1 MMNEIS
7 LNDRMPSFSLEAT
20 IINTCRETN
29 FLGHWTILFIYPKDN
44 TSGCTRET
52 KEFNE
57 RYSDF
62 NSLGVKI
69 FGLSKDTL
77 ASHTPFSRKLGLQF
91 PLISDPEEKL
101 CKSFDVIKEKSLYG
115 RKYMGVDRSTFIID
129 ESGKILHAWRNV
141 KVKGHVE
148 EVIDKLKEVQ

>member
-1 MMNEIS
+1 MANGK
-7 LNDRMPSFSLEAT
+7 
-20 IINTCRETN
+20 INTKAKDLKIECTDTKKSN
-29 FLGHWTILFIYPKDN
+29 LYDFLDRKLILYFYPKDL
-44 TSGCTRET
+44 TPGCTTESI
-52 KEFNE
+52 EFN
-57 RYSDF
+57 D
-62 NSLGVKI
+62 N
-69 FGLSKDTL
+69 LSKIKKL
-77 ASHTPFSRKLGLQF
+77 KANVVGVSRDKLSLHEKFIEKHGFKF

-115 RKYMGVDRSTFIID
+115 RKYMGVDRSTFIIN

>member
-1 MMNEIS
+1 MANGK
-7 LNDRMPSFSLEAT
+7 
-20 IINTCRETN
+20 INTKAKDLKIECTDTKKSKLYD
-29 FLGHWTILFIYPKDN
+29 FLDRKLVLYFYPKDL
-44 TSGCTRET
+44 TPGCTTESI
-52 KEFNE
+52 EFN
-57 RYSDF
+57 D
-62 NSLGVKI
+62 N
-69 FGLSKDTL
+69 LSKIKKL
-77 ASHTPFSRKLGLQF
+77 KANVVGVSRDKLSLHEKFIEKYGFKF

-115 RKYMGVDRSTFIID
+115 RKYMGVDRSTFIIN

>member
-1 MMNEIS
+1 MANGK
-7 LNDRMPSFSLEAT
+7 
-20 IINTCRETN
+20 INTKAKDLKIECTDTTKSKLYD
-29 FLGHWTILFIYPKDN
+29 FLDKKLILYFYPKDL
-44 TSGCTRET
+44 TPGCTTESI
-52 KEFNE
+52 EFN
-57 RYSDF
+57 D
-62 NSLGVKI
+62 N
-69 FGLSKDTL
+69 LSKIKKL
-77 ASHTPFSRKLGLQF
+77 KANVVGVSRDKLSLHEKFIAKHGFKF

-148 EVIDKLKEVQ
+148 EVIDKLKEVS

>member
-1 MMNEIS
+1 MANGK
-7 LNDRMPSFSLEAT
+7 
-20 IINTCRETN
+20 INTKAKDLKIECTDTKKSKLYD
-29 FLGHWTILFIYPKDN
+29 FLDKKLILYFYPKDL
-44 TSGCTRET
+44 TPGCTTESI
-52 KEFNE
+52 EFN
-57 RYSDF
+57 D
-62 NSLGVKI
+62 N
-69 FGLSKDTL
+69 LSKIKKL
-77 ASHTPFSRKLGLQF
+77 KANVVGVSRDKLSLHEKFIEKYSFKF

-129 ESGKILHAWRNV
+129 ESGKILHALRNV